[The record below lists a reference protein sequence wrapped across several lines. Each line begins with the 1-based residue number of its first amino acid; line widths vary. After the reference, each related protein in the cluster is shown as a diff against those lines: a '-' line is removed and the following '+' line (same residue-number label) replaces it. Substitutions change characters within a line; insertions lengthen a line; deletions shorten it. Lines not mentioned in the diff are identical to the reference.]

1 MTIRQYAK
9 SINFPIVGKLSR
21 RINSRIGWDNVHDH
35 ATVEN
40 IPYWIDEAGNEF
52 MRGESR
58 ENWIIITADG
68 GVI

>member
-9 SINFPIVGKLSR
+9 SINFPIIGKLSR
-21 RINSRIGWDNVHDH
+21 RVNSRIGWDIVHNH

-52 MRGESR
+52 MRAESG
-58 ENWIIITADG
+58 ENWVIITADG
-68 GVI
+68 GII

>member
-21 RINSRIGWDNVHDH
+21 RVKSRISWNIVHDH

-52 MRGESR
+52 MRGDSG
-58 ENWIIITADG
+58 ENWTIVTAEG